1 MKRLRILRRWFK
13 RRFGYARLLCV
24 GILIGL
30 AALRLADPAPIEE
43 FRVRTFDT
51 FQVIDPRVKT
61 AKPVRIVNI
70 DEKSLAKFGQWP
82 WPRTRIADLITS
94 LTRLGAV
101 AIGLDIMFAEP
112 DRLNPG
118 AAADTFRNLDEETR
132 IRLRAL
138 PSNDDILA
146 EAMRQSRVVLG
157 ETGLP
162 YVVAE
167 LNKELPVTGLAM
179 LGEDPQRFML
189 KFPGLLRSTPVL
201 EAAAA
206 GRGLLTIWT
215 ERDGIVRR
223 VPVIMQA
230 QGVTMPSLSFEMLRV
245 ATGTDT
251 IFIKSSEAGIA
262 SVAVKGLAVPTDRN
276 GQLWVHFAHYD
287 PSIYVSAADVLD
299 GNVNPDTIAGR
310 LVLVGTSAAGL
321 LDVKTTPISPVMPGV
336 EIHAQVLE
344 AALTGQLLSQPP
356 WGPLAEFLSALILGV
371 AIIWFAPM
379 FGPKSLVAVGAFF
392 ATLLVGTSWYYYSQQ
407 RLLIDATYPLLS
419 TTAIYLTLIFFSFVR
434 EQTQRRQIRSAFGQ
448 YLSPALVEQLALAP
462 ERLVLGGEEREMTVM
477 FSDMRGFTS
486 ISETYKNDPQGL
498 TELMNRFL
506 TPLTNAILDRKGTI
520 DKYMGDAIM
529 AFWNAPLDDKEHQL
543 NACEAAVGMLERIE
557 ELNRQRE
564 TEAQHGGHVYIP
576 LNVGVGL
583 NTGICVVGN
592 MGSDLRFD
600 YSVLGDSVNLAS
612 RLEGQSKEYG
622 FPIIAGSQTALA
634 VKDAFAILELDFIM
648 VKGKKEPEVIYAIA
662 GREDVAQSA
671 RFQRLRNLTIEMLA
685 CYRGRDWDGALAA
698 IERGRRTDEA
708 HTLERLYDLYEARIL
723 AYQKNPPPD
732 DWSGAYALLTK

>member
-24 GILIGL
+24 GLLIGL
-30 AALRLADPAPIEE
+30 AALRVADPAPIEE

-82 WPRTRIADLITS
+82 WPRTLVADLVTN

-101 AIGLDIMFAEP
+101 AIAFDIMFAEP
-112 DRLNPG
+112 DRLNP
-118 AAADTFRNLDEETR
+118 AAAAETLRDLDQETR
-132 IRLRAL
+132 AKLRAL
-138 PSNDDILA
+138 PSNDDVLA
-146 EAMRQSRVVLG
+146 QALRQSPVVLG

-167 LNKELPVTGLAM
+167 LDKELPVTGLAM

-206 GRGLLTIWT
+206 GRGLLTINT

-245 ATGTDT
+245 ATGSDT
-251 IFIKSSEAGIA
+251 IFIKSTDAGIA
-262 SVAVKGLAVPTDRN
+262 SVAVKGFAVPTDHN

-287 PSIYVSAADVLD
+287 PSIYVSAADVLEGKVD
-299 GNVNPDTIAGR
+299 PETIAGR

-321 LDVKTTPISPVMPGV
+321 LDIKTTPISPVMPGV
-336 EIHAQVLE
+336 EIHAQILE
-344 AALTGQLLSQPP
+344 AALTGGLLSQPL
-356 WGPLAEFLSALILGV
+356 WGPLAEFLSAVILGLAV
-371 AIIWFAPM
+371 IWFAPRL
-379 FGPKSLVAVGAFF
+379 GPKSLIAVGAFF
-392 ATLLVGTSWYYYSQQ
+392 ATLLVGTSWYYYSQH
-407 RLLIDATYPLLS
+407 RLLIDSTYPLLS
-419 TTAIYLTLIFFSFVR
+419 TTAIYLTLIFSSFAR
-434 EQTQRRQIRSAFGQ
+434 EQAQRRQIRSAFGQ
-448 YLSPALVEQLALAP
+448 YLSPALVEQLAQAP
-462 ERLVLGGEEREMTVM
+462 ERLVLGGEEREMTIM

-498 TELMNRFL
+498 TGLMNRFL

-529 AFWNAPLDDKEHQL
+529 AFWNAPLDDEEHQI
-543 NACEAAVGMLERIE
+543 NACEAALDMLEQVDA
-557 ELNRQRE
+557 LNKERE
-564 TEAQHGGHVYIP
+564 AEAQEGGHAYIP
-576 LNVGVGL
+576 LNIGVGL
-583 NTGICVVGN
+583 NTGTCVVGN

-600 YSVLGDSVNLAS
+600 YSVFGDSVNLAS

-622 FPIIAGSQTALA
+622 FPIIVGSNTALA
-634 VKDAFAILELDFIM
+634 AKDRFAILELDFIM
-648 VKGKKEPEVIYAIA
+648 VKGKTEPEVIYAIA
-662 GREDVAQSA
+662 GREDTAQSG

-685 CYRGRDWDGALAA
+685 CYRSRDWDGALAA
-698 IERGRRTDEA
+698 IERGRRTDDA
-708 HTLERLYDLYEARIL
+708 HSLELLYNLYETRIRGF
-723 AYQKNPPPD
+723 QKDPPPE
-732 DWSGAYALLTK
+732 DWNGAFALLTK